1 MLPQLVSTHVE
12 RPTLRQT
19 FSPVNTGSPRQDV
32 YNHVSR
38 LPQLARLDFEEHIIA
53 GNLIVRIEPD
63 LGSSAEP
70 EKETKIVSV
79 PYAERIFGNLADAV
93 EFVRC
98 VKLIAGED
106 GRARELQTVAS
117 YYYKEAKAR
126 LAGDVLKEM
135 GLLALHL
142 SSVTAM
148 EEDRG
153 FGEVSETEIESVA
166 STFSDSDTVSLS
178 DKRAES
184 MRCAAEV
191 LGETEITH
199 ADIFQLELRA
209 AARHLSHKTGG
220 FSYDE
225 FAAHLAEM
233 DAATE
238 SAEEADALFLNYEAV
253 YEQYDED
260 HVVSLHMS
268 DGERVVVVGTLD
280 DDVDENSLP
289 EEAKHLASEQRRL
302 YLIGM
307 SLEEI
312 NELMEAE
319 IDFLYQERVERTM
332 RLLVSIKGA
341 TIEVPRTVK
350 LLRYAEEREQTR
362 FVLEK
367 LLEQLSADFHS
378 RACHASQL
386 YRAFHRRI
394 RRAQNAGEVAAAI
407 KEAYQ
412 AKEDGRLTLAQ
423 FTALNTAAKSQ
434 YLKCEPPALPAPLRQ
449 RFVNQLL
456 REIET
461 ASARKL
467 TFLRWAMYGQNCPDH
482 TIHKLPRQ
490 DRARLW
496 ETLKARS
503 NVASQMMLPAA

>member
-1 MLPQLVSTHVE
+1 MLPQLVSMQFE
-12 RPTLRQT
+12 RPSLRQIFT
-19 FSPVNTGSPRQDV
+19 PASTGSPRQDL
-32 YNHVSR
+32 YNHLSG
-38 LPQLARLDFEEHIIA
+38 LPQLARLDFEDHTVA

-63 LGSSAEP
+63 LGSSSEP

-79 PYAERIFGNLADAV
+79 PYAERIFGNNADAV

-106 GRARELQTVAS
+106 GRARELQTIAS

-126 LAGDVLKEM
+126 PAGDVLKEM

-142 SSVTAM
+142 SSVTAT
-148 EEDRG
+148 EDERA
-153 FGEVSETEIESVA
+153 FGDASETEIETA
-166 STFSDSDTVSLS
+166 GAYFSDSDVESLS
-178 DKRAES
+178 DRRAAS
-184 MRCAAEV
+184 MRRAAEI

-199 ADIFQLELRA
+199 ADVFGLELRA
-209 AARHLSHKTGG
+209 AASHLSHKTSG
-220 FSYDE
+220 FTYDE

-238 SAEEADALFLNYEAV
+238 TAEEADALLLNYEAV

-268 DGERVVVVGTLD
+268 DGERVIVVGTLD

-289 EEAKHLASEQRRL
+289 EEARYLASEQRRL
-302 YLIGM
+302 YLGGTP
-307 SLEEI
+307 LDEI
-312 NELMEAE
+312 NETLEAE
-319 IDFLYQERVERTM
+319 IDLIYQERVERTM
-332 RLLVSIKGA
+332 RVLVSIKGE
-341 TIEVPRTVK
+341 TIELPRTVK
-350 LLRYAEEREQTR
+350 VLRYAEEREQVR

-367 LLEQLSADFHS
+367 LLEQLTADFHS
-378 RACHASQL
+378 RACHANPL

-394 RRAQNAGEVAAAI
+394 RRAQTAGEVAAAI

-412 AKEDGRLTLAQ
+412 AKEEGRLTLSQ
-423 FTALNTAAKSQ
+423 FTALNTVAKSQ
-434 YLKCEPPALPAPLRQ
+434 YLKCEPPSLPAPIRQ
-449 RFVNQLL
+449 RFVGQLL

-467 TFLRWAMYGQNCPDH
+467 TFLRWAMYGQNRPDH

-490 DRARLW
+490 DRSRIW
-496 ETLKARS
+496 EVLKARS
-503 NVASQMMLPAA
+503 NTPSQMMLPAA